1 MSHSGAPESAAPL
14 RHVRATMN
22 VPPFSAIPDRLGT
35 ELIEASAM
43 LRSLAPIEPE
53 AIDTAPDDYFSA
65 LRHELS
71 AHYVA
76 LHAASGNAGRSRL
89 EAAALAAFEAGPDR
103 LRASSPR
110 GFRDRLGAL
119 NRTLTGG
126 KGGWRTGF
134 VKLSDDRAGNQI
146 YFPPVSAV
154 PGQLEHLR
162 SFVADGDAAPPLFTA
177 AVAAA
182 LLLNCHPFTDGNGR
196 TARLLFNH
204 ILHRGGMPVDLY
216 LPLHEIARR
225 SQGGYEIALRI
236 AELRG
241 DWEPFLRWLLDAIRC
256 CRDLA
261 STAGASAP
269 DERHGTLPSPTH

>member
-1 MSHSGAPESAAPL
+1 M
-14 RHVRATMN
+14 T
-22 VPPFSAIPDRLGT
+22 VPSFSAIPDRLGT

-43 LRSLAPIEPE
+43 LRRLAPIEPE
-53 AIDTAPDDYFSA
+53 AIDTAPDDRFST

-71 AHYVA
+71 AHYAA
-76 LHAASGNAGRSRL
+76 LHPTAGNSERSRL
-89 EAAALAAFEAGPDR
+89 EAEVLAASEAGPDT
-103 LRASSPR
+103 LCTSSSR

-119 NRTLTGG
+119 NRTLTNG
-126 KGGWRTGF
+126 KSGWRAGF

-162 SFVADGDAAPPLFTA
+162 SFVVDGDATPPLFTA
-177 AVAAA
+177 AIAAA

-204 ILHRGGMPVDLY
+204 LLHRGGMPADVY
-216 LPLHEIARR
+216 LPLHEIGRR

-236 AELRG
+236 AKLRG
-241 DWEPFLRWLLDAIRC
+241 DWEPFLRWLLAAIRC

-261 STAGASAP
+261 STTGASAP
-269 DERHGTLPSPTH
+269 DERHGTLPPPTH